1 MDPSPITTAVLYIA
15 VWAAW
20 VYTNHIFVT
29 KQNINFALKL
39 DENLYND
46 SFSQYTFI

>member
-1 MDPSPITTAVLYIA
+1 MDPPPITTFILYLV
-15 VWAAW
+15 VWSAW

-39 DENLYND
+39 DDIIYND
-46 SFSQYTFI
+46 SFSEYTFM